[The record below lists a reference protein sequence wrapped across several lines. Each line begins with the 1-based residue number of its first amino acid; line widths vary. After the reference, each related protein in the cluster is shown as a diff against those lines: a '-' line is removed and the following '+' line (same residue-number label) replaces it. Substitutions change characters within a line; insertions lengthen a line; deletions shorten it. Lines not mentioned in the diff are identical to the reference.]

1 MEMSNRER
9 RSPPSTRMD
18 EQGEGVPLYR
28 RVRDQLKAELDRG
41 LWKPGDMLPTEAEL
55 GAVYGV
61 SVGTVRQA
69 VMSLVR
75 EGLIVRR
82 PGKGSFVTR
91 LDGSRSLSRFF
102 RFRES
107 ASGKALDPTI
117 RVVTMK
123 KLRAAPAHV
132 AEEMRLGAREP
143 VLFLRRTLVQDN
155 TPICIYDSYMPYD
168 RVAGL
173 ERDTLGEKRLYRA
186 LEENLG
192 IHVVAAEEKLSAGVA
207 SGEEAELLEVGQG
220 TPVMLIERT
229 AYTHNGV
236 VIEWRQ
242 TMGRSD
248 QFVYR
253 VRLP

>member
-1 MEMSNRER
+1 MDMSGRER
-9 RSPPSTRMD
+9 RSPPSTKID
-18 EQGEGVPLYR
+18 EQNGGAPLYR
-28 RVRDQLKAELDRG
+28 QVCDQLRAELDRG

-91 LDGSRSLSRFF
+91 LDGSRSLARFF
-102 RFRES
+102 RFREG
-107 ASGKALDPTI
+107 ASGKALDPAI
-117 RVVTMK
+117 RVVAMK
-123 KLRAAPAHV
+123 KLRAAPAPI
-132 AEEMRLGAREP
+132 AEAMQLGRCDP
-143 VLFLRRTLVQDN
+143 VLFLRRTLVQDH
-155 TPICIYDSYMPYD
+155 TPICIYDSYLPYD

-173 ERDTLGEKRLYRA
+173 ERETLGEKRLYRA
-186 LEENLG
+186 LEEHLG
-192 IHVVAAEEKLSAGVA
+192 VHVVAAEEKLRAGVVT
-207 SGEEAELLEVGQG
+207 GDEAELLEVEDGA
-220 TPVMLIERT
+220 PVILIERT
-229 AYTHNGV
+229 AYTHTGV
-236 VIEWRQ
+236 VIEWRR

-253 VRLP
+253 IRLP